1 MKPSEQVKVLG
12 LQSLTQV
19 AIDTNE
25 SMQNL
30 INWSEKYPRR
40 FELIMKGL
48 MFEKMVNSIEV
59 AFDDISESKRDAQS

>member
-40 FELIMKGL
+40 FELILRGL
-48 MFEKMVNSIEV
+48 MFEKMASSIEV
-59 AFDDISESKRDAQS
+59 AFSDLSESKRDA

>member
-40 FELIMKGL
+40 FELILKGL
-48 MFEKMVNSIEV
+48 KFEKMASSIEV
-59 AFDDISESKRDAQS
+59 AFSDLSESKRDA

>member
-40 FELIMKGL
+40 FELILKGL
-48 MFEKMVNSIEV
+48 MFEKMASSIEV
-59 AFDDISESKRDAQS
+59 AFSDLSESKRDA